1 MKHPVK
7 DRILILL
14 LALVALFGTVGAVAL
29 AMGKV
34 TLDPVIQLMVKVS
47 LMSPKVKIALVVA
60 AVLLALLALALIGM
74 ILPAKKKRS
83 SNFAIQ
89 QNENG
94 MVRISLK
101 ALDTLVQKCLNKHAE
116 LKVVTSTL
124 FSDEESV
131 RVDVHIALQSDIS
144 MPLAISALQKQI
156 KKYLEACSGVVVKE
170 VRIFVD
176 STLPANEDT
185 AKSPYAIPASLL
197 GMEQESLPAAE
208 EKEEMILEVEEK
220 TVEEPVQEKAAEEAP
235 AEEAPVQEAAEEAPV
250 EQEQAAPAE
259 DEPIFSDAMDA

>member
-220 TVEEPVQEKAAEEAP
+220 TVEESMQEKAAEEAP

-250 EQEQAAPAE
+250 EQEQAAAAE
-259 DEPIFSDAMDA
+259 DEPIFSDTLDA

>member
-14 LALVALFGTVGAVAL
+14 LALVAMFGTVAAVAL

-34 TLDPVIQLMVKVS
+34 TLDPVIQLMARASFMGTKT
-47 LMSPKVKIALVVA
+47 KIILIVIAIV
-60 AVLLALLALALIGM
+60 LALLALALIGM
-74 ILPAKKKRS
+74 TMPAKKKRS

-101 ALDTLVQKCLNKHAE
+101 ALDTLVQKCLNSHAE
-116 LKVVTSTL
+116 LKVVTSSL
-124 FSDEESV
+124 FSDEQSV

-156 KKYLEACSGVVVKE
+156 KKYLEACTGVVIKE
-170 VRIFVD
+170 VRVFVD
-176 STLPANEDT
+176 STLPANDET
-185 AKSPYAIPASLL
+185 AKSPYAIPASLM
-197 GMEQESLPAAE
+197 GMEKESLPAA
-208 EKEEMILEVEEK
+208 KEPEI
-220 TVEEPVQEKAAEEAP
+220 AAEPEETPAAEIETVVETTEVTEAVKE
-235 AEEAPVQEAAEEAPV
+235 EEAPVQVQAEEPAPV
-250 EQEQAAPAE
+250 EEA
-259 DEPIFSDAMDA
+259 PIFSDSTEE

>member
-208 EKEEMILEVEEK
+208 EKEEMILEVEEEA
-220 TVEEPVQEKAAEEAP
+220 VEEPMQEKAAEEAP

-250 EQEQAAPAE
+250 EQEQAAAAE
-259 DEPIFSDAMDA
+259 DEPIFSDTLDA

>member
-197 GMEQESLPAAE
+197 GMEQESLPAVE

-235 AEEAPVQEAAEEAPV
+235 AEEVPVQEAAEEAPV

>member
-176 STLPANEDT
+176 STLPATEDT

-208 EKEEMILEVEEK
+208 EKEEMILEVEEEA
-220 TVEEPVQEKAAEEAP
+220 VEEPMQEKAAEEAP

-250 EQEQAAPAE
+250 EQEQAAAAE
-259 DEPIFSDAMDA
+259 DEPIFSDTLDA

>member
-220 TVEEPVQEKAAEEAP
+220 TVEEPVQEKAAAEAP

>member
-208 EKEEMILEVEEK
+208 EKEEMILEVEEEK
-220 TVEEPVQEKAAEEAP
+220 TVEEPVQEKA

>member
-101 ALDTLVQKCLNKHAE
+101 ALDTLVQKCLDKHAE

-250 EQEQAAPAE
+250 EQEQAAAAE